1 MERAT
6 AVGLHEVA
14 GLLRRRADGIEA
26 GRMTLGGE
34 SFAVTEDL
42 VAVVDGPESPADSM
56 LVALRF
62 EWPHPRSGHL
72 AVEHELT
79 HPGG

>member
-6 AVGLHEVA
+6 AVGLAEVA
-14 GLLRRRADGIEA
+14 GLLRSMAGEIEA
-26 GRMTLGGE
+26 GRMTLDGE
-34 SFAVTEDL
+34 SFAVDDDL
-42 VAVVDGPESPADSM
+42 IAVVEAPVAPAGSM

-62 EWPHPRSGHL
+62 EWPQPRPGHL

>member
-1 MERAT
+1 MERST
-6 AVGLHEVA
+6 VIGLEEVA
-14 GLLRRRADGIEA
+14 GLLRRMADDIEE
-26 GRMTLGGE
+26 GRMTVGGE
-34 SFAVTEDL
+34 SFAVSNDL
-42 VAVVDGPESPADSM
+42 VAVVESPEAPAGSM

-62 EWPHPRSGHL
+62 EWPHPRSLHL

>member
-1 MERAT
+1 MERST
-6 AVGLHEVA
+6 VIGLAEVA
-14 GLLRRRADGIEA
+14 GLLRRMAGDIEE
-26 GRMTLGGE
+26 GRMIVGGE
-34 SFAVTEDL
+34 SFAVSNDL
-42 VAVVDGPESPADSM
+42 VAVVERPEAPADSM

-62 EWPHPRSGHL
+62 EWPHQRSPHL

>member
-6 AVGLHEVA
+6 AVGLAEVA
-14 GLLRRRADGIEA
+14 GLLRSMADGIEV

-34 SFAVTEDL
+34 SFPVNEDL
-42 VAVVDGPESPADSM
+42 VAVVEAPEVPAESM

-62 EWPHPRSGHL
+62 EWPQARPGHL

>member
-6 AVGLHEVA
+6 AVGLAEVA
-14 GLLRRRADGIEA
+14 GLLRSMADGIEA
-26 GRMTLGGE
+26 GRMTLGEE
-34 SFAVTEDL
+34 SFPVSEDL
-42 VAVVDGPESPADSM
+42 LAVVESPEAPSDSM

-62 EWPHPRSGHL
+62 EWQHARPGHL